1 MPASIEPYFDR
12 DGAQPAKS
20 PRRLD
25 HALDVGKLHNPL
37 PRDQRPGPTVPAA
50 REIAHDPFLGR
61 REHQRRPQQEAATGD
76 ESGPHRERDRRAEQA
91 QEPGHARAHA
101 ADMRTDAVAQNDD
114 PQEEARSHE
123 CGPGAPPAAGE
134 KHAPGIVHARTVRQ
148 PSAGS
153 EVS

>member
-1 MPASIEPYFDR
+1 MSMFR
-12 DGAQPAKS
+12 
-20 PRRLD
+20 
-25 HALDVGKLHNPL
+25 
-37 PRDQRPGPTVPAA
+37 
-50 REIAHDPFLGR
+50 F
-61 REHQRRPQQEAATGD
+61 
-76 ESGPHRERDRRAEQA
+76 RDRASVLDDRSRHFLTTVAWLGGYVSAEQA